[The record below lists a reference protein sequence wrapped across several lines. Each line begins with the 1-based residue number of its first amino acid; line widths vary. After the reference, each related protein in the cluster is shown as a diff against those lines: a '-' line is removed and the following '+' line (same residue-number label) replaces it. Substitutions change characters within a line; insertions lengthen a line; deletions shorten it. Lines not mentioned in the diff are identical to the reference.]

1 MDATTIPYEPHEF
14 DEDVGEGE
22 AKPLGNVLRYTVAV
36 VRRNLWLLISI
47 VAAFLVG
54 AVLLTMLQTPR
65 YTATT
70 TIEIADQGARV
81 LGREMEA
88 DQQQEQSNQFD
99 VDRFLKTQIDIAR
112 SRNTAM
118 RVAQRLN
125 LYASDLFLEAMQ
137 SPDVKEL
144 PTARQRQEAV
154 IKLLQE
160 NFAADLPEDSRVAR
174 LSFDSTNPQLSAD
187 IVNAYAAEFIQA
199 NLQRKFDSSSYAR
212 NFVSEQLQQAR
223 ARLEASE
230 RELNAYARSAG
241 LIRTRDPNDKNDTPG
256 IPSSVTTASLMQLNE
271 AANRAQADRVAA
283 QARWD
288 AERAQ
293 PLLSSATV
301 LSDPA
306 VLALRAPRDTL
317 QAQLAEARTRYQEGH
332 PTLTRLEGQ
341 IATVGSELTRAAN
354 EARNSVRAQYVGALQ
369 AENQLRGRV
378 ASLRGDTLAEQ
389 DRSVRYNTLA
399 READTNRSIYEG
411 LLQRF
416 RELNASAGITA
427 SNLTVIDVAAPPQK
441 PSSPKLLL
449 NLVLALVVGLVLAI
463 VVIYLR
469 DQLDDRIRTP
479 EDIGAKVG
487 LKLLGVTP
495 KLDDGDPKAAIDDPK
510 SPLSESYSALR
521 TSLLYSTATGL
532 PKLLLVTSAQP
543 SEGKTTTSYAVAR
556 GFARTG
562 KRVLLVDAE
571 LRRPSVHKIAGI
583 KNKVGLSS
591 LLINEATVAT
601 AVSATD
607 VDGLTVLPSGP
618 IPPSPAELLSSPRM
632 VALLEQFEGMF
643 DLVVVDSAPVLGL
656 ADSPELAGLADGVMM
671 VIEADRGR
679 GGQLKAAVRRLRAMR
694 PVMLGAV
701 LTKFDPTKGSN
712 AYSAYYGYDYYHYQE
727 REDA

>member
-88 DQQQEQSNQFD
+88 DQQQEQLNQFD

-154 IKLLQE
+154 IKLLQD

-301 LSDPA
+301 LSDPT
-306 VLALRAPRDTL
+306 VQALRAQRDTL

-562 KRVLLVDAE
+562 KRVLLVDAD

>member
-154 IKLLQE
+154 IKLLQD

-241 LIRTRDPNDKNDTPG
+241 LIRTRDPNDKTDTPG

-306 VLALRAPRDTL
+306 VQALRAQRDTL

-562 KRVLLVDAE
+562 KRVLLVDAD